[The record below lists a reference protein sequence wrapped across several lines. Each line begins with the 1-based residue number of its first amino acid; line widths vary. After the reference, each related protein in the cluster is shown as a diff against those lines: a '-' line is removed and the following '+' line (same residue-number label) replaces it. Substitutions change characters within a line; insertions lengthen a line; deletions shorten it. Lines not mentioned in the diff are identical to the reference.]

1 VTNAFDGRLFP
12 DPLGDIQRSARPP
25 SLNWGGVLLLR
36 GREGAGR
43 GRKGTEKR
51 RGWGKGQGSEG
62 NGRGLPPLY
71 LTSGYGPA
79 CAALQQNSSMQLTA

>member
-1 VTNAFDGRLFP
+1 MHLTARLFP
-12 DPLGDIQRSARPP
+12 DPLVDIQRSAIPP

-51 RGWGKGQGSEG
+51 RGGERDREVRVMGGDC
-62 NGRGLPPLY
+62 LLFI
-71 LTSGYGPA
+71 
-79 CAALQQNSSMQLTA
+79 